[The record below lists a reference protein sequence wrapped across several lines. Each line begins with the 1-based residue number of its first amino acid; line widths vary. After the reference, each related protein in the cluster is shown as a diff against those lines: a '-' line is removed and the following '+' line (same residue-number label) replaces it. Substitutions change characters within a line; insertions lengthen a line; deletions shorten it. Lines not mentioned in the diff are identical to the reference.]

1 MHMKLTE
8 VFDFANR
15 YHQGQTK
22 KGTEI
27 PFIYH
32 PMSVAATALKY
43 GGTPEQVAAALLHDT
58 IADGKVSH
66 DEIAKKFGAE
76 TARLV
81 FGFADPELPEG
92 SGTGWRE
99 MKQAY
104 LNKLKSIDEA
114 NLFVMACEELHDG
127 SELLHDLR
135 YQGPSVWKRYP
146 VHGMEVFWYYR
157 ELLAIF
163 SRGLSGDR
171 YRPLVAEFGAMVRAM
186 KGIVFEGAVY

>member
-1 MHMKLTE
+1 MNLTE

-15 YHQGQTK
+15 YHQDQTK
-22 KGTEI
+22 KGTEY
-27 PFIYH
+27 PYIYH

-43 GGTPEQVAAALLHDT
+43 GGSPEQVAAALLHDT
-58 IADGKVSH
+58 IGDGKVTKE
-66 DEIAKKFGAE
+66 EIAQKFGAE

-81 FGFADPELPEG
+81 FGFSDPEMPEG
-92 SGTGWRE
+92 ADTGWRA

-104 LNKLKSIDEA
+104 LGKVREIDEA
-114 NLFVMACEELHDG
+114 TLFVIACEELHDG
-127 SELLHDLR
+127 SELLHDLK

-163 SRGLSGDR
+163 SKRLAGDR
-171 YRPLVAEFGAMVRAM
+171 YRPLVAEFGAMMKAM